1 MVVFRYNDPNVA
13 PEDKPTL
20 AQKRRQQLER
30 YSPNPKSYLV
40 NAFPKSGMKKYD
52 YVFIQTWAPYQINFT
67 SFFLDVAPVPN
78 LNLQIIRFRFDSIN
92 Y

>member
-1 MVVFRYNDPNVA
+1 MMHHYHSTHSSLNTFNHVGDSIMVVFRYNDPNVA

-52 YVFIQTWAPYQINFT
+52 YVFIQT
-67 SFFLDVAPVPN
+67 
-78 LNLQIIRFRFDSIN
+78 
-92 Y
+92 